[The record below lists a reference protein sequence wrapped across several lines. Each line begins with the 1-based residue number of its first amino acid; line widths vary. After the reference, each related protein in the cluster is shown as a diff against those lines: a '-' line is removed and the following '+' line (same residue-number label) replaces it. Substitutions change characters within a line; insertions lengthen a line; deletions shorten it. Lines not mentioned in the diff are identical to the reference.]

1 MTPTPPWI
9 YLAGP
14 LFTQAE
20 MAFNQSL
27 ADELRSH
34 GYRIYLP
41 QQECMGT
48 TDPKELYRLC
58 MVGLEQACLVL
69 VILDGTDADSGSC
82 FEMGYAYAKGLP
94 IVGLR
99 TDFRGSGEHLGLNL
113 MLTNSC
119 THLILRT
126 TDTNR
131 AELDTVTYIGM
142 DADIAAEVLLRLSYI
157 PGAEQ
162 AKG

>member
-1 MTPTPPWI
+1 MTSSSWI

-20 MAFNQSL
+20 MTFNQWL
-27 ADELRSH
+27 ANQLRSAGH
-34 GYRIYLP
+34 RIYLP
-41 QQECMGT
+41 QEECSGI
-48 TDPKELYRLC
+48 TDPKELFALC
-58 MVGLEQACLVL
+58 MKGLDGAAMVL

-82 FEMGYAYAKGLP
+82 FEVGYAYGQGLP

-119 THLILRT
+119 IHLILT
-126 TDTNR
+126 STNPPPSTDS
-131 AELDTVTYIGM
+131 VTYLAIGE
-142 DADIAAEVLLRLSYI
+142 DIVSPLLAVLTTLNM
-157 PGAEQ
+157 A
-162 AKG
+162 

>member
-1 MTPTPPWI
+1 MTTSPWI
-9 YLAGP
+9 YFAGP

-27 ADELRSH
+27 ADELRSQ
-34 GYRIYLP
+34 GYRVYLP

-48 TDPKELYRLC
+48 TDPKELYRRC

-99 TDFRGSGEHLGLNL
+99 TDFRGSGEHMGLNL

-126 TDTNR
+126 TDTDR

-142 DADIAAEVLLRLSYI
+142 DADIAAEVLLRLSYM